1 MATQQQFL
9 DFLSEIEPSSTTK
22 SICSSANNTLRD
34 KLAGHETYKAV
45 HVNTYLSGSYA
56 RNTALRPRKLNGTLR
71 RPDVDIIVITNHT
84 QDDLPSDVIAN
95 LRRALKQVGY
105 EEIESNRRSV
115 CVKLGSV
122 EMDVVPIIEDCW
134 NPGRWLIAD
143 KNEERWIETNPNGHT
158 EWGVRVNKK
167 ANGNFKPLVKL
178 LKWWRR
184 ESLPH
189 LRRPKGFIIE
199 TLVAE
204 LMDYKES
211 SYEVLFIKLLERIQS
226 EYEFTVAV
234 GSVPSLEDP
243 SVPGNNVFS
252 RVKADE
258 FKRFYNQAVSHAVL
272 ARRAQQEQDADKA
285 LLLWQK
291 VFGDRFKNPATK
303 TTGLL
308 QAVTSTGAGLTFP
321 DRAVGLPNKP
331 PGFA

>member
-1 MATQQQFL
+1 MATQRQFL
-9 DFLSEIEPSSTTK
+9 DFLSEIESSSTTK
-22 SICSSANNTLRD
+22 EVCSSANNALRD

-45 HVNTYLSGSYA
+45 HVDTYLSGSYA
-56 RNTALRPRKLNGTLR
+56 RNTALRPRRANGTLR

-84 QDDLPSDVIAN
+84 HDDLPSDVIAK

-115 CVKLGSV
+115 CVKLGAV
-122 EMDVVPIIEDCW
+122 EMDVVPIIEDRW

-143 KNEERWIETNPNGHT
+143 KSEERWIETNPKGHT
-158 EWGVRVNKK
+158 EWAVRVNKK

-184 ESLPH
+184 ENLPH

-211 SYEVLFIKLLERIQS
+211 SFEDLFIKLLERIQS
-226 EYEFTVAV
+226 EYEFTVAM
-234 GSVPSLEDP
+234 GLVPHLEDP
-243 SVPGNNVFS
+243 SVHGNNVFS

-258 FKRFYNQAVSHAVL
+258 FKRFYDQAVSHAAL
-272 ARRAQQEQDADKA
+272 ARRARQEQDADKA
-285 LLLWQK
+285 LALWQK
-291 VFGDRFKNPATK
+291 VFGDRFKNPSTK
-303 TTGLL
+303 ATGLL
-308 QAVTSTGAGLTFP
+308 QAVTGTSAGLTFP